1 MLVSRPVLLVLIH
14 VSVWHLNHR
23 AKIINTQGLLLF
35 TNNGELANRLMH
47 PSSEID
53 REYAVRI
60 LGEVSE
66 DNLALLK
73 KGVQLEDGLAKF
85 DDDFFHPASQQML
98 VSRPVLLVLIH
109 VSVWHLNHRAKI
121 SAHNVPALN
130 G

>member
-1 MLVSRPVLLVLIH
+1 
-14 VSVWHLNHR
+14 
-23 AKIINTQGLLLF
+23 
-35 TNNGELANRLMH
+35 MH

-85 DDDFFHPASQQML
+85 DEKRARTPRWVIRFTTKLQ
-98 VSRPVLLVLIH
+98 VKKKLIETSNRQTH
-109 VSVWHLNHRAKI
+109 FWKRTI
-121 SAHNVPALN
+121 Q
-130 G
+130 